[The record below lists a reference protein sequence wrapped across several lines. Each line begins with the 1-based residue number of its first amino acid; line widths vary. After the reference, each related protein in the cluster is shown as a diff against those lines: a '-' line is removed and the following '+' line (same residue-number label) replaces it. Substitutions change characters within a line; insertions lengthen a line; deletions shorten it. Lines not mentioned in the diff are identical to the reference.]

1 MMFTEKNLYKSSVEM
16 VRIIFTP
23 TEIKTRNVY
32 DIQEVYWTWNK
43 MEFVYFQCHVSIKN
57 QK

>member
-1 MMFTEKNLYKSSVEM
+1 MMFTEKNLYKSSVEI

-32 DIQEVYWTWNK
+32 DIQEVYWT
-43 MEFVYFQCHVSIKN
+43 
-57 QK
+57 